1 MPALPDNPEALPL
14 RSVWSFLEAHG
25 LAEEATAIRTSTD
38 QLGSYTST
46 LKRGKVTDLLT
57 NKNLLDEFVSEKWPN
72 GATEPGK
79 RLIQRYLSI
88 HQRFLSGSPEEDET
102 EEEDLD
108 ETRFAYETNL
118 RDYLASNLHLIEEG
132 LEPWA
137 SPDRPAVEFPV
148 DDRGR
153 RIDILAKDRD
163 GTPVVIE
170 LKVSKGHE
178 RTIGQAL
185 YYRGRIKELF
195 STERV
200 RIILVAGAISPE
212 LRTATADL
220 SDVDLFDY
228 RLSMTLTRIE

>member
-1 MPALPDNPEALPL
+1 M
-14 RSVWSFLEAHG
+14 RSAWSFLEAHG

-46 LKRGKVTDLLT
+46 LKRGKVTDLLA
-57 NKNLLDEFVSEKWPN
+57 NKNLIDEFVSDKWPN
-72 GATEPGK
+72 GATDPGR

-88 HQRFLSGSPEEDET
+88 YQRFLSGSPEEEEI

-108 ETRFAYETNL
+108 ETRFAYETDL
-118 RDYLASNLHLIEEG
+118 RDYLASNLRLIEDG

-137 SPDRPAVEFPV
+137 APDHPAVEFPV

-185 YYRGRIKELF
+185 YYQGRIAQIF
-195 STERV
+195 SAERV
-200 RIILVAGAISPE
+200 RIIIVARTISPE
-212 LRTATADL
+212 LRTATAGL
-220 SDVDLFDY
+220 LDVDLFEY
-228 RLSMTLTRIE
+228 RLSMTLTRAE